1 MVSRNI
7 KNIVTE
13 SFWMAID
20 AIRKNKLRSS
30 LTLLGISIGVFS
42 VIGVMTAIRTL
53 ESSIASGLNVF
64 ATNTFVIQKY
74 PEVNFGS
81 NREYRKRKNIDFSQ
95 YQKFK
100 SRSILPIL
108 VSVLEGSSV
117 RNVRYKDRI
126 VKNYV
131 DLIGGDDGTIRFYNT
146 YISDGRNFIEDDIH
160 FKRNVCVLGMDV
172 VDRLFPFEDPISKK
186 IKVDGLDYFVI
197 GVTERQGEAFGQSK
211 DNFIAIPIST
221 YLERFSEK
229 WTTLSIHVESSS
241 ESTFEKTKDEAI
253 GLMRSIRKVK
263 PEDDNDFEV
272 WRAFTPSE
280 LLPQLS
286 YFGINADE
294 QIDQLTDPLQDSF
307 ENAVSEAA
315 NATNVIPSLAD
326 TVALGQKGLKSL
338 ANKLEAQ
345 SKSVN
350 SLVNKMNDL
359 NRKITEGTNLLK
371 DAMTYGPLSLDA
383 HLIGP
388 DLQLRSNSEFVDAV
402 DRALSDATDPNRPT
416 FGPPAAKDIAA
427 SQGSIE
433 AALRGEA
440 PIVQNTTMWFGIVL
454 TIQAEN
460 KTALGNQMNTIAN
473 FLSID
478 DSPIDLDKTDQL
490 TNLFG

>member
-1 MVSRNI
+1 MGSRSL
-7 KNIVTE
+7 KNIVNE

-74 PEVNFGS
+74 PEISFGS

-100 SRSILPIL
+100 SRSTLPIL
-108 VSVLEGSSV
+108 VSVLEGTSV

-146 YISDGRNFIEDDIH
+146 YISDGRNFIDDDIH
-160 FKRNVCVLGMDV
+160 FGRNVCVLGMDV

-186 IKVDGLDYFVI
+186 IKIDGLEYFVI

-221 YLERFSEK
+221 YLERFSDK

-263 PEDDNDFEV
+263 PEEDNDFEV
-272 WRAFTPSE
+272 VTNTEMIEQFSGFTSGVKLFALCVSVIALVVAGIGIMNIMLVSVTERIKEIGIRKAIGATKKDILTQFLMEAVFLSEFGGIVGIIMGIVGGNMVAIIFNIPAVIPIDWAVIGLVVCSAIGIGFGIYPAWRAA
-280 LLPQLS
+280 QL
-286 YFGINADE
+286 
-294 QIDQLTDPLQDSF
+294 DPIESLRF
-307 ENAVSEAA
+307 E
-315 NATNVIPSLAD
+315 
-326 TVALGQKGLKSL
+326 
-338 ANKLEAQ
+338 
-345 SKSVN
+345 
-350 SLVNKMNDL
+350 
-359 NRKITEGTNLLK
+359 
-371 DAMTYGPLSLDA
+371 
-383 HLIGP
+383 
-388 DLQLRSNSEFVDAV
+388 
-402 DRALSDATDPNRPT
+402 
-416 FGPPAAKDIAA
+416 
-427 SQGSIE
+427 
-433 AALRGEA
+433 
-440 PIVQNTTMWFGIVL
+440 
-454 TIQAEN
+454 
-460 KTALGNQMNTIAN
+460 
-473 FLSID
+473 
-478 DSPIDLDKTDQL
+478 
-490 TNLFG
+490 

>member
-1 MVSRNI
+1 MGSRSI
-7 KNIVTE
+7 KNIVNE

-74 PEVNFGS
+74 PEISFGS

-100 SRSILPIL
+100 SRSTLPIL
-108 VSVLEGSSV
+108 VSVLEGTSV

-146 YISDGRNFIEDDIH
+146 YLSDGRNFIDDDIH
-160 FKRNVCVLGMDV
+160 FGRNVCVLGMDV

-186 IKVDGLDYFVI
+186 IKIDGLEYFVI

-221 YLERFSEK
+221 YLERFSDK

-272 WRAFTPSE
+272 VTNTEMIEQFSGFTSGVKLFALCVSVIALVVAGIGIMNIMLVSVTERIKEIGIRKAIGATKKDILTQFLMEAVFLSEFGGIVGIIMGIVGGNMVAIIFNIPAVIPIDWAVIGLVVCSAIGIGFGIYPAWRAA
-280 LLPQLS
+280 QL
-286 YFGINADE
+286 
-294 QIDQLTDPLQDSF
+294 DPIESLRF
-307 ENAVSEAA
+307 E
-315 NATNVIPSLAD
+315 
-326 TVALGQKGLKSL
+326 
-338 ANKLEAQ
+338 
-345 SKSVN
+345 
-350 SLVNKMNDL
+350 
-359 NRKITEGTNLLK
+359 
-371 DAMTYGPLSLDA
+371 
-383 HLIGP
+383 
-388 DLQLRSNSEFVDAV
+388 
-402 DRALSDATDPNRPT
+402 
-416 FGPPAAKDIAA
+416 
-427 SQGSIE
+427 
-433 AALRGEA
+433 
-440 PIVQNTTMWFGIVL
+440 
-454 TIQAEN
+454 
-460 KTALGNQMNTIAN
+460 
-473 FLSID
+473 
-478 DSPIDLDKTDQL
+478 
-490 TNLFG
+490 